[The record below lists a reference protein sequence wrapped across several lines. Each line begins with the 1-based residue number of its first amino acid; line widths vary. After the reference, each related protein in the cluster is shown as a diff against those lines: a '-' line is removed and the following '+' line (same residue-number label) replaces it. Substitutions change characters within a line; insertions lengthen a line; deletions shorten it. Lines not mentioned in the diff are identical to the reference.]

1 MKQGEEEFAR
11 THGLPLCLCSGVK
24 AVGGCWRVCTRASG
38 GDALCCGPVGGVEAQ
53 RLGQGRRDKTHSS
66 EPSTPRHMD
75 EAINLELS
83 L

>member
-1 MKQGEEEFAR
+1 MVSPYVCAQESRQWVGA
-11 THGLPLCLCSGVK
+11 
-24 AVGGCWRVCTRASG
+24 GGCVQG
-38 GDALCCGPVGGVEAQ
+38 LLEGVYKGFCGPVGGVEAQ
-53 RLGQGRRDKTHSS
+53 RLGQGQRDKTHSS